1 MTPSRLKH
9 KKTGSFISCMD
20 MGDQIYSLL
29 FAKRVGAKKIYLDS
43 SGGETYK
50 KENGTIHWH
59 SKFNV
64 KSANFLLPLF
74 KHQSYVDVAE
84 IYTNQEYEFNIGEW
98 DEAVPLHSGTNLLDF
113 HATKFDTD
121 WEECT
126 ERWLEAPEPD
136 KEWLK
141 DIKVVINRTP
151 RHQGNSSFYENILQ
165 AFNPSNCLFVGLP
178 QEYEA
183 FVSQFNFALHFY
195 QAGDA
200 LDLASVIKSVPLF
213 LGNQSTSCA
222 IARGLGRLCFIEL
235 GRGSANYIF
244 PHNKEI
250 HYF

>member
-1 MTPSRLKH
+1 MSPSRIKH

-29 FAKRVGAKKIYLDS
+29 FARRIKAKKIYLDS
-43 SGGETYK
+43 SGGKPYR
-50 KENGTIHWH
+50 KENGAIHGH
-59 SKFNV
+59 TKFNL
-64 KSANFLLPLF
+64 KSANFLVPLF
-74 KHQSYVDVAE
+74 NYQNYIDIAE
-84 IYTNQEYEFNIGEW
+84 IYVDQEYDFNIGEW

-113 HATKFDTD
+113 HATKFDIN

-126 ERWLEAPEPD
+126 ESWLEAPESD

-151 RHQGNSSFYENILQ
+151 RYQGNSPFYENILKS
-165 AFNPSNCLFVGLP
+165 FDPSKCLFVGLP

-183 FVSQFNFALHFY
+183 FVDEFSFPLNFY
-195 QAGDA
+195 QADDA
-200 LDLASVIKSVPLF
+200 LDLASVINSVPLF

-222 IARGLGRLCFIEL
+222 IARGLGKLCFIEI
-235 GRGSANYIF
+235 GRGSANYVF
-244 PHNKEI
+244 PYNKEI